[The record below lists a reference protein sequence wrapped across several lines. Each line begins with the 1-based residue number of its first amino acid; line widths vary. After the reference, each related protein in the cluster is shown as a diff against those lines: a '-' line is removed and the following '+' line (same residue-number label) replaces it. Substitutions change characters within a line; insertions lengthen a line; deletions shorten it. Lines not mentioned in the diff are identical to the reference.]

1 MILKNLFDDKIF
13 YRNLLVIAVP
23 IMLQNLINSFVN
35 MVDTVMIGQLGT
47 VEIAAVGLGN
57 QVFFLYN
64 MILFGISSGG
74 AVFTAQYWGKGDIKG
89 IRRTTGFCLALGLLV
104 AALFTAL
111 TVLAPE
117 QVIGFYSNDVAVIT
131 AGAAYIKTL
140 SPSFIP
146 FAVSF
151 VFTLMM
157 RSTERVRLPI
167 VTTLTALTINVILNY
182 LLIFGKGPF
191 PAMGVVGAAIATVI
205 ARFIEMGILI
215 FYSYEKKYPLA
226 GSIRELFDFSIP
238 FVLNFL
244 RIALPVMV
252 NELLWSL
259 GITMQNV
266 IFARTGTDAIAAFN
280 ITNTVA
286 QLTWVFFMGIGNGAG
301 VLIGKKIGEGEEQT
315 ARDYAR
321 RITLFG
327 PLTAV
332 AASLILIPLSW
343 TLPLLFKV
351 DGHVFSIISGM
362 FIILSLVYPFRAFNM
377 SMIIGVCRAG
387 GDTVFSVV
395 YDILF
400 MWLVTLPLAAAA
412 SFIFNAPVWL
422 IYLCVALED
431 PLKMIFGLARLRSGK
446 WLRNVTVN
454 T

>member
-1 MILKNLFDDKIF
+1 MIFKNLFDDKIF
-13 YRNLLVIAVP
+13 YKNLILIAVP
-23 IMLQNLINSFVN
+23 IMVQNLINAFVN
-35 MVDTVMIGQLGT
+35 MLDTVMIGQLGT

-74 AVFTAQYWGKGDIKG
+74 AVFTAQYWGKGDIRG
-89 IRRTTGFCLALGLLV
+89 IRRATGFCLTLGLSV
-104 AALFTAL
+104 ALLFTLL

-117 QVIGFYSNDVAVIT
+117 AVIGFYSADGAVIK
-131 AGAAYIKTL
+131 AGAAYIRTL
-140 SPSFIP
+140 APSFIP
-146 FAVSF
+146 FSISF

-167 VTTLTALTINVILNY
+167 VTTLVALTINLVLNY

-191 PAMGVVGAAIATVI
+191 PPLGVVGAAIATVI
-205 ARFIEMGILI
+205 ARFVEMGILVA
-215 FYSYEKKYPLA
+215 YSYEKKYPLA

-238 FVLNFL
+238 FILNFL

-280 ITNTVA
+280 ITNTVS

-301 VLIGKKIGEGEEQT
+301 VLIGKKIGAGEEQT

-321 RITLFG
+321 RITIFG

-332 AASLILIPLSW
+332 GASLILIPLSW
-343 TLPLLFKV
+343 TLPFLFRV
-351 DGHVFSIISGM
+351 NDSVFSIISGM

-387 GDTVFSVV
+387 GDTVFSVI

-400 MWLVTLPLAAAA
+400 MWAVTLPLAAAA
-412 SFIFNAPVWL
+412 SFIFNAPVWF
-422 IYLCVALED
+422 IYLCIAMED

-446 WLRNVTVN
+446 WLRNVTVSR
-454 T
+454 